1 MAERK
6 RIAPVEVHH
15 TQPYHIRYRP
25 VQLSEMV
32 GHHAAVESLEKMLKG
47 TSRPHTFLFTGQ
59 AGIGKTT
66 LARILADQFQC
77 SPANIVEIDAA
88 VTNGVED
95 MRALV
100 DTMRFTGFG
109 TRPNKMFIIDECHM
123 LSKQAWGPLL
133 KATEEPPEHVF
144 FVFCTNVDGKVPDT
158 ISSRAQTYHL
168 KPVRVD
174 DLMDLLEQV
183 CTSEDL
189 AISDKVLQ
197 MVARAA
203 DGSPRTALTMLQKI
217 GHCNDVNEA
226 AVLLEAPLE
235 SVEVIELC
243 RALVAGKLDWKT
255 VQSTIKSLNESA
267 TAESTR
273 IVMVSYLSSCLLGA
287 KSEKDVPRLLDMLA
301 AFSKPC
307 NPTDKWAGILL
318 ALGEFIFPL

>member
-1 MAERK
+1 
-6 RIAPVEVHH
+6 
-15 TQPYHIRYRP
+15 
-25 VQLSEMV
+25 
-32 GHHAAVESLEKMLKG
+32 MLKG

-77 SPANIVEIDAA
+77 SPANIVEVDAA

-168 KPVRVD
+168 KPVRND
-174 DLMDLLEQV
+174 DLVDLLMVV
-183 CTSEDL
+183 CESEDVDMDTATL
-189 AISDKVLQ
+189 SMI
-197 MVARAA
+197 ARASE
-203 DGSPRTALTMLQKI
+203 GSPRTALTMLQKTA
-217 GHCNDVNEA
+217 HCKSKNDVA
-226 AVLLEAPLE
+226 DLLEQPLE
-235 SVEVIELC
+235 NTEVIELC

-255 VQSTIKSLNESA
+255 VQSTIKGMSETA

-273 IVMVSYLSSCLLGA
+273 IMIVNYLNSCLLGA
-287 KSEKDVPRLLDMLA
+287 KSEKDVPRLLDILA

-318 ALGEFIFPL
+318 ALGDFIFP